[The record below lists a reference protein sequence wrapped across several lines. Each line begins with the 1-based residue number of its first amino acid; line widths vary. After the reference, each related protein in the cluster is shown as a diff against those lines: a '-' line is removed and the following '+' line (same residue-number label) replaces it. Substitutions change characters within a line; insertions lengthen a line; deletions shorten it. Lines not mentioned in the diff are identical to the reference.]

1 MPGTL
6 DELVNLPDISFIDDI
21 TLEDLLQ
28 TMITNY
34 NDKYSE
40 ITGETKVLSKTS
52 PFIALINSSAMI
64 LYQILVNV
72 DAAGKKNTLKYSFGN
87 YLDSIGALKK
97 VTRNQAK
104 KAHVVERFHIEEAKE
119 FVITIPSGT
128 RVTQGN
134 LFFETTETAE
144 ITAGDTY
151 VDVMV
156 YCTDAGVQGN
166 DIYKGEIK
174 TLVDPVNY
182 ISKVENITTTAGG
195 SDTESD
201 DSLADRIFLAPS
213 SYSLA
218 GTTSAYEAKAK
229 EFSQDVIDVK
239 VDSTN
244 PGVVDIR
251 FILTDGELPG
261 EETIQL
267 MEAYLSPD
275 DARPLT
281 DNVVVDA
288 PDQVEYSID
297 LQYWIRKSD
306 ANKAVKIQ
314 QDVENAVNRFIE
326 WQKVKIGRDI
336 NDTELVA
343 LIKAAGAKRC
353 VITSPTFME
362 IGDKEI
368 AKLLSKTVTYGGMEN
383 D

>member
-6 DELVNLPDISFIDDI
+6 DELVSLPEISFIDDI

-28 TMITNY
+28 TMITDY
-34 NDKYSE
+34 NEKYSE
-40 ITGETKVLSKTS
+40 ITGETKVLSQTS
-52 PFIALINSSAMI
+52 PFRALINSSAMI

-72 DAAGKKNTLKYSFGN
+72 DAAGKKNTLKYSYGN
-87 YLDSIGALKK
+87 YLDSIGALKR

-104 KAHVVERFHIEEAKE
+104 KAHSIERFYIEETKN
-119 FVITIPSGT
+119 FVITIPNGT
-128 RVTQGN
+128 RVTQGS
-134 LFFETTETAE
+134 LFFETTESAE
-144 ITAGDTY
+144 IIVGNTY
-151 VDVMV
+151 VDIMV
-156 YCTDAGVQGN
+156 YCTEAGVQGN
-166 DIYKGEIK
+166 DIYQGEIK

-182 ISKVENITTTAGG
+182 ISKVENITTTTGG

-239 VDSTN
+239 VDSTS
-244 PGVVDIR
+244 PGIVDIR

-261 EETIQL
+261 EDTIRL
-267 MEAYLSPD
+267 MEEYLSPD

-281 DNVVVDA
+281 DKVVVNA
-288 PDQVEYSID
+288 PDQVEYNVD

-306 ANKAVKIQ
+306 SNKVVKIQ
-314 QDVENAVNRFIE
+314 QDVENAVNSFIE
-326 WQKVKIGRDI
+326 WQKIKIGRDI

-353 VITSPTFME
+353 IVNSPIFKA

-368 AKLLSKTVTYGGMEN
+368 AKLSTRTVTYGGMEN